1 LYLKIILKVNRYT
14 KSQIHKDMELKKNPK
29 ADLQNK
35 KLLFFEIGLALALG
49 VVLLAFE
56 WTTSDSVNVDLAQTA
71 EVKVEQEIVPITTR
85 DEVKPPE
92 PPKQVTVSDV
102 IKVVD
107 DNVDIEDNTDIF
119 DLEFSEDKAVTVMAF
134 KDQEEEEEEYTPFV
148 IVEDMPAFQGG
159 DINNFRLWVQQNLKY
174 PDVAAENGIQGRVI
188 INFVVEP
195 SGKVT
200 NVKVVRGVDPSIDK
214 EAVRVVSS
222 SPSWKPGSQRGKAV
236 RVQFT
241 IPIIFVL
248 Q

>member
-1 LYLKIILKVNRYT
+1 
-14 KSQIHKDMELKKNPK
+14 MEIKKNPK

-35 KLLFFEIGLALALG
+35 KALFFEIGLAVSLG
-49 VVLLAFE
+49 IVLLAFE
-56 WTTSDSVNVDLAQTA
+56 WTSTDTVNVELAQTT
-71 EVKVEQEIVPITTR
+71 EVKVEQEIIPITNR

-92 PPKQVTVSDV
+92 PPKQITVSDV

-107 DNVDIEDNTDIF
+107 DNVNVNDNTDIF
-119 DLEFSEDKAVTVMAF
+119 DSEFSEDKAVTVMAF
-134 KDQEEEEEEYTPFV
+134 KDEEQEEEEYTPFV
-148 IVEDMPAFQGG
+148 IVEDMPSFQGG
-159 DINNFRLWVQQNLKY
+159 DINNFRVWVQQNLKY

-200 NVKVVRGVDPSIDK
+200 NVKVVRGVDPSLDK
-214 EAVRVVSS
+214 EAIRVVSS
-222 SPSWKPGSQRGKAV
+222 SPIWKPGSQRGKAV

>member
-1 LYLKIILKVNRYT
+1 
-14 KSQIHKDMELKKNPK
+14 MELKKNPK
-29 ADLQNK
+29 VDLQNK
-35 KLLFFEIGLALALG
+35 KLLFFEIGLAISLG
-49 VVLLAFE
+49 IVLLAFE
-56 WTTSDSVNVDLAQTA
+56 WTTTGTVNVDLAQTTD
-71 EVKVEQEIVPITTR
+71 VKVEQEIIPITNR

-92 PPKQVTVSDV
+92 PPKQITVSDV
-102 IKVVD
+102 IKVVE
-107 DNVDIEDNTDIF
+107 DNVNIDDNTDIF
-119 DLEFSEDKAVTVMAF
+119 DSEFSEDKAVTVMAF
-134 KDQEEEEEEYTPFV
+134 KDEEQEEEEYTPFV
-148 IVEDMPAFQGG
+148 IVEDMPSFQGG
-159 DINNFRLWVQQNLKY
+159 DINNFRVWVQQNLKY

-200 NVKVVRGVDPSIDK
+200 NVKVVRGVDPSLDK
-214 EAVRVVSS
+214 EAIRVVSS

>member
-1 LYLKIILKVNRYT
+1 
-14 KSQIHKDMELKKNPK
+14 MEIKKNPK

-35 KLLFFEIGLALALG
+35 KALFFEIGLAVSLG
-49 VVLLAFE
+49 IVLLAFE
-56 WTTSDSVNVDLAQTA
+56 WTSTDTVNVELAQTT
-71 EVKVEQEIVPITTR
+71 EVKVEQEIIPITNR

-92 PPKQVTVSDV
+92 PPKQITVSDV

-107 DNVDIEDNTDIF
+107 DNVNVNDNTDIF
-119 DLEFSEDKAVTVMAF
+119 ANEFSEDKAVTVMAF
-134 KDQEEEEEEYTPFV
+134 KEQEQEEEEYTPFV
-148 IVEDMPAFQGG
+148 IVEDMPSFQGG
-159 DINNFRLWVQQNLKY
+159 DINNFRVWVQQNLKY

-200 NVKVVRGVDPSIDK
+200 NVKVVRGVDPSLDK
-214 EAVRVVSS
+214 EAIRVVSS
-222 SPSWKPGSQRGKAV
+222 SPTWKPGSQRGKAV

>member
-1 LYLKIILKVNRYT
+1 
-14 KSQIHKDMELKKNPK
+14 MELKKNPK
-29 ADLQNK
+29 VDLQNK
-35 KLLFFEIGLALALG
+35 KLLFFEIGLVISLG
-49 VVLLAFE
+49 IVLLAFE
-56 WTTSDSVNVDLAQTA
+56 WTTTDTVNVDLAQTTD
-71 EVKVEQEIVPITTR
+71 VKVEEEIIPITNR

-107 DNVDIEDNTDIF
+107 DNVNIDDDTDIF
-119 DLEFSEDKAVTVMAF
+119 DSEFSEDKAVTVMAF
-134 KDQEEEEEEYTPFV
+134 KDEEQEEEEYTPFV
-148 IVEDMPAFQGG
+148 IVEDMPSFQGG
-159 DINNFRLWVQQNLKY
+159 DINNFRVWVQQNLKY

-195 SGKVT
+195 TGKVT

-214 EAVRVVSS
+214 EAIRVVSS
-222 SPSWKPGSQRGKAV
+222 SPNWKPGSQRGKAV

>member
-1 LYLKIILKVNRYT
+1 
-14 KSQIHKDMELKKNPK
+14 MELKKNPK
-29 ADLQNK
+29 VDLQNK
-35 KLLFFEIGLALALG
+35 KLLFLEIGLAISLG
-49 VVLLAFE
+49 IVLLAFE
-56 WTTSDSVNVDLAQTA
+56 WTTTDTVNVELAQTTD
-71 EVKVEQEIVPITTR
+71 VKVEQEIIPITNR

-92 PPKQVTVSDV
+92 PPKQITVSDV
-102 IKVVD
+102 IKVVE
-107 DNVDIEDNTDIF
+107 DNVNIDDNTDIF
-119 DLEFSEDKAVTVMAF
+119 DSEFSEDKAVTVMAF
-134 KDQEEEEEEYTPFV
+134 KDEEQEEEEYTPFV
-148 IVEDMPAFQGG
+148 IVEDMPSFQGG
-159 DINNFRLWVQQNLKY
+159 DINNFRVWVQQNLKY

-200 NVKVVRGVDPSIDK
+200 NVKVVRGVDPSLDK
-214 EAVRVVSS
+214 EAIRVVSS

>member
-1 LYLKIILKVNRYT
+1 
-14 KSQIHKDMELKKNPK
+14 MEIKKNPK

-35 KLLFFEIGLALALG
+35 KALFFEIGLAVSLG
-49 VVLLAFE
+49 IVLLAFE
-56 WTTSDSVNVDLAQTA
+56 WTSTDTVNVELAQTT
-71 EVKVEQEIVPITTR
+71 EVKVEQEIIPITNR

-92 PPKQVTVSDV
+92 PPKQITVSDV

-107 DNVDIEDNTDIF
+107 DNVNVNDNTDIF
-119 DLEFSEDKAVTVMAF
+119 ANEFSEDKAVTVMAF
-134 KDQEEEEEEYTPFV
+134 KDQEQEEEEYTPFV
-148 IVEDMPAFQGG
+148 IVEDMPSFQGG
-159 DINNFRLWVQQNLKY
+159 DINNFRVWVQQNLKY

-200 NVKVVRGVDPSIDK
+200 NVKVVRGVDPSLDK
-214 EAVRVVSS
+214 EAIRVVSS
-222 SPSWKPGSQRGKAV
+222 SPTWKPGSQRGKAV

>member
-1 LYLKIILKVNRYT
+1 
-14 KSQIHKDMELKKNPK
+14 MEIKKNPK

-35 KLLFFEIGLALALG
+35 KALFFEIGLAVSLG
-49 VVLLAFE
+49 IVLLAFE
-56 WTTSDSVNVDLAQTA
+56 WTSTDTVNVDLAQTT
-71 EVKVEQEIVPITTR
+71 EVKVEQEIIPITNR

-92 PPKQVTVSDV
+92 PPKQITVSDV

-107 DNVDIEDNTDIF
+107 DNVNVNDNTDIF
-119 DLEFSEDKAVTVMAF
+119 ANEFSEDKAVTVMAF
-134 KDQEEEEEEYTPFV
+134 KDQEQEEEEYTPFV
-148 IVEDMPAFQGG
+148 IVEDMPSFQGG
-159 DINNFRLWVQQNLKY
+159 DINNFRVWVQQNLKY

-200 NVKVVRGVDPSIDK
+200 NVKVVRGVDPSLDK
-214 EAVRVVSS
+214 EAIRVVSS
-222 SPSWKPGSQRGKAV
+222 SPTWKPGSQRGKAV